1 MSRRLTNNEIVS
13 RFGRYGFTVI
23 EPNFQYR
30 NNKQRIR
37 VRDDIMNRERTI
49 TLNNFQSLIRRG
61 RLPEVDPFLHA
72 LNRANTL
79 EMPGQTAEQR
89 RIQKFA
95 ETQIP
100 QFANESIDVQ
110 RQAVNTADQM
120 MRKALR
126 AQDVTITRTHDSTMD
141 RTNLYAFIGTLYKVA
156 ERATVMRNKR
166 ITVEIKSQGIES
178 YLFINDNTIGML
190 GDLIEHVYF
199 GEPLREITDSSTA
212 ALFSLVAWDS
222 MSIRFSNVNDQDNNE
237 LDGPKVHRRQRNAGA
252 LWRYLNKSDIDL
264 SRYGIFRTF
273 DPNNYKYSC
282 FVYALQQSGQ
292 FTPEEIDLIN
302 DSINTRA
309 FPCDTIKK
317 FCEMFDCY
325 IEVSKYSAQ
334 QNALNKKK
342 YYGDKQA
349 SKKVSLLL
357 RDAHYMLN
365 ESLPMTPYYLRN
377 MERIHASPRVNQER
391 KHQVR
396 NLSDKSVAYHKDPKV
411 SINELINIF
420 FEKKLFKKFTP
431 RQTFRVLNRDKHHD
445 FTDLRYSA
453 KCVKIDPVSDKQ
465 VSAQLEEPT
474 VAILDCPS
482 EQMPPLVYTSNIKAF
497 ASMPNAQI
505 IKFKSSITKIS
516 TPPLGAQALK
526 GQTPTST
533 IRNLKLL
540 FMFEPTLDELHQFH
554 NIMAERF
561 DVNVFEFD
569 SLAQIGETLM
579 TRYYCYEGVPKL
591 AGKPATFIKE
601 CAPRICVQPA
611 FNKPQKVTG
620 SLVQIDKNGSYTA
633 TYTQFQG
640 IPKGEPKPMTSTDFI
655 NRDMWDYFYVLIN
668 VESFKCKHED
678 RFPILTSTG
687 HFFCDK
693 NTLEFITTH
702 YDVQYSF
709 VSGYYFNEGF
719 NKCILQLA
727 QDLYALRQEL
737 KSHGSRIESCIKLIL
752 ASLWGKAQTK
762 RSYLKNVMVSKDK
775 FEDFAVYNHSF
786 LYKSTPITDDLSIVS
801 LLNPVSLHYTR
812 PQFSTNVLSHA
823 RCALNEVFY
832 RAADLN
838 VPIYYSNTDSLVLDT
853 ANLNKLGPILGDD
866 LGQFKIER
874 ENITKFICI
883 SAKKYIQVTPTESK
897 VVGLHKLKNKPEN
910 VEEYFENLFASIL

>member
-1 MSRRLTNNEIVS
+1 MPRRLTNNEIVS

-79 EMPGQTAEQR
+79 EIPGQTAEQR

-126 AQDVTITRTHDSTMD
+126 AQDVTITRTHDSTTD

-190 GDLIEHVYF
+190 SDLIEHVYF

-222 MSIRFSNVNDQDNNE
+222 MSIRFSNVNGRDNNA
-237 LDGPKVHRRQRNAGA
+237 LDGPKVQRRQRNAGA

-273 DPNNYKYSC
+273 DPKNYNYSC

-317 FCEMFDCY
+317 LCEMFDCY

-334 QNALNKKK
+334 QNAVNKKK
-342 YYGDKQA
+342 YYGDKQT

-357 RDAHYMLN
+357 RDSHYMLN
-365 ESLPMTPYYLRN
+365 ESLPMTPYYIRN

-396 NLSDKSVAYHKDPKV
+396 NLRDTSVAYHKDPKV

-453 KCVKIDPVSDKQ
+453 KCIKIDPVTDKQ
-465 VSAQLEEPT
+465 VSVQHVQPD

-505 IKFKSSITKIS
+505 IKFKSSITKII
-516 TPPLGAQALK
+516 TPM
-526 GQTPTST
+526 ST

-540 FMFEPTLDELHQFH
+540 FMFDPTLDELHQFH

-611 FNKPQKVTG
+611 FNKPQRVTG

-640 IPKGEPKPMTSTDFI
+640 IPKGEPKPMTSTDFT

-719 NKCILQLA
+719 NHGIIELA
-727 QDLYALRQEL
+727 QDLFQMRQEL
-737 KSHGSRIESCIKLIL
+737 KSSGSRIESCIKLIL

-786 LYKSTPITDDLSIVS
+786 LYKSTPVTDDLSIVS

-823 RCALNEVFY
+823 RCSLNEVFY

-853 ANLNKLGPILGDD
+853 ANLNKLGPILGND

-883 SAKKYIQVTPTESK
+883 SAKKYIQKTPTETK

-910 VEEYFENLFASIL
+910 VEEYFEHLFASIL